1 MTWQDFRWLDIYFY
15 IPGLVGNDLC
25 NSSIGNQCFPSSR
38 PLISWPA
45 HKIIKFH
52 CCIFNLK
59 IWKLKLFRDIP
70 WQSQCNVYHSL
81 ASCTLVSTCSEQ
93 IIIRPNKPDVE
104 CGARYKTPPW
114 WGQRTKK
121 RLNWGSLKRWPCR
134 KKFTILH
141 RPVTK
146 WGSLEGGKAICN
158 NWNKTSF

>member
-1 MTWQDFRWLDIYFY
+1 MAWYLFLHSRSCWEWLVQQLFRQSMLSEFQATHLMARSWNYQILLLYFQFE
-15 IPGLVGNDLC
+15 N
-25 NSSIGNQCFPSSR
+25 
-38 PLISWPA
+38 W
-45 HKIIKFH
+45 
-52 CCIFNLK
+52 NLK
-59 IWKLKLFRDIP
+59 IEIVS

-93 IIIRPNKPDVE
+93 IIIRPKKDDVE

-114 WGQRTKK
+114 RGRPTKK

>member
-93 IIIRPNKPDVE
+93 IIIRPKKDDVE
-104 CGARYKTPPW
+104 CGARYKTPAW
-114 WGQRTKK
+114 WGRPTKK